1 MVTIH
6 VCIGSACHLKGAY
19 NVIDKLNQLIESG
32 KLTDKIEIKAALCLG
47 KCTEAVSA
55 RVNEEERII
64 SITEKNVEGF
74 FKTEVLSRF

>member
-1 MVTIH
+1 MITIH

-32 KLTDKIEIKAALCLG
+32 NFRDKIEIKAALCLG

-55 RVNEEERII
+55 RVGEKERII
-64 SITEKNVEGF
+64 SINEKNVEDF
-74 FKTEVLSRF
+74 FKKEVLSRM

>member
-19 NVIDKLNQLIESG
+19 NVIDKLNQLIESESLG
-32 KLTDKIEIKAALCLG
+32 DSIEIKAALCLG

-55 RVNEEERII
+55 RIDDEEQII
-64 SITEKNVEGF
+64 SITEKNSEEF
-74 FKTEVLSRF
+74 FRKEILSRL

>member
-55 RVNEEERII
+55 RIDDEERII
-64 SITEKNVEGF
+64 SITEKNTEEF
-74 FKTEVLSRF
+74 FKIEVLSRL

>member
-55 RVNEEERII
+55 RLDDEEQII
-64 SITEKNVEGF
+64 SITEKNTEEF
-74 FKTEVLSRF
+74 FKTEILSRV